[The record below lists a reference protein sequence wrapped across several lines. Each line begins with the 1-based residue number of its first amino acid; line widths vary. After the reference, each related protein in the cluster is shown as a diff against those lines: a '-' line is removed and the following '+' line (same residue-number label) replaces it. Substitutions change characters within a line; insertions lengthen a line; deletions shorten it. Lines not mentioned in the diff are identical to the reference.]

1 MNKFVIGLLI
11 VVFAYYAVVY
21 LIPALRHKIRGK
33 NAAFISPEALE
44 KKIKSDDLLVID
56 IRDKT
61 EFYNLYGHIDR
72 AINLPCDE
80 LKLRLA
86 ETADRLAGF
95 KETPV
100 VVVGLRA
107 RDQTARA
114 AKGPA
119 VPVRGIPAFAEP
131 HHADPG
137 GTLVCLVARLQLNDH
152 HSLGHSHQSGSR
164 AGERRFGRR
173 PRR

>member
-100 VVVGLRA
+100 VVVGLRDEKA
-107 RDQTARA
+107 IYDAYDALTQ
-114 AKGPA
+114 KG
-119 VPVRGIPAFAEP
+119 FS
-131 HHADPG
+131 D
-137 GTLVCLVARLQLNDH
+137 VAILDKGLAGW
-152 HSLGHSHQSGSR
+152 LR
-164 AGERRFGRR
+164 AGLPTVERNVKKV
-173 PRR
+173 